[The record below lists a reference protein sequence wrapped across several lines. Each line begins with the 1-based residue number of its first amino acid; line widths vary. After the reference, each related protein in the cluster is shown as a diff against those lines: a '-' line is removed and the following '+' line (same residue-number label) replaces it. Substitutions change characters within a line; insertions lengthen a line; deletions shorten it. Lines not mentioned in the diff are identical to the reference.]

1 MKPIFAGIACIFFMS
16 ATSVFAEEVKADK
29 PANFDSNKQMTSYA
43 VGAQTART
51 FVKDGVE
58 MDIDQFIKGLK
69 DSASGKPLLLSEE
82 ELRKVLNNFQSDLR
96 RNIKSAHAIAAAE
109 NIRKGKA
116 FLDENKKKPGVVVM
130 PNGLQYR
137 VIKAGN
143 GKTPVETDTI
153 EMNYR
158 GTTIAGT
165 QFDANDAGA
174 PASMQ
179 VAQLIQGM
187 KQALKLMPVG
197 SHWQVVI
204 PSQLAYGP
212 RAVGAEIG
220 PNETLIFDMELV
232 SIK

>member
-1 MKPIFAGIACIFFMS
+1 MKPIFAGLACIFFMT
-16 ATSVFAEEVKADK
+16 ALPAFAEEAKAEK
-29 PANFDSNKQMTSYA
+29 PANFDNNKQMTSYA
-43 VGAQTART
+43 VGVQTGRT
-51 FVKDGVE
+51 FSKDNVE
-58 MDIDQFIKGLK
+58 IDVDQFIKGFK
-69 DSASGKPLLLSEE
+69 DSASGKTLLLSEE

-96 RNIKSAHAIAAAE
+96 RNIKSAHAVAGAE

-116 FLDENKKKPGVVVM
+116 FLDENKKKSGVVTM

-137 VIKAGN
+137 VIKAGA
-143 GKTPVETDTI
+143 GKSPTEADTVDV
-153 EMNYR
+153 NYK

-174 PASMQ
+174 AATMKI
-179 VAQLIQGM
+179 AQLIPGM

-197 SHWQVVI
+197 SHWEVVI

-220 PNETLIFDMELV
+220 PNETLIFDLELV
-232 SIK
+232 AIK

>member
-1 MKPIFAGIACIFFMS
+1 MKPIFAGLACIFFMTASS
-16 ATSVFAEEVKADK
+16 AFAEEAKAEK
-29 PANFDSNKQMTSYA
+29 PANFDNNKQMTSYA

-51 FVKDGVE
+51 FAKDGVE

-69 DSASGKPLLLSEE
+69 DSASGKPLLLSDDD
-82 ELRKVLNNFQSDLR
+82 LRKVLNNFQSDLR
-96 RNIKSAHAIAAAE
+96 RNIKTAHAVAGAE

-116 FLDENKKKPGVVVM
+116 FLDENKKKPGVVTM

-137 VIKAGN
+137 VIKAGT
-143 GKTPVETDTI
+143 GKNPEEIDTVDV
-153 EMNYR
+153 NYR
-158 GTTIAGT
+158 GTTITGT
-165 QFDANDAGA
+165 QFDASEAGA
-174 PASMQ
+174 PATMK
-179 VAQLIQGM
+179 VAQLIVGM
-187 KQALKLMPVG
+187 KQALKLMQAG
-197 SHWQVVI
+197 AHWEIVI

>member
-1 MKPIFAGIACIFFMS
+1 MKPIFAGLACIFFMS
-16 ATSVFAEEVKADK
+16 ATSVFAEEAKADK
-29 PANFDSNKQMTSYA
+29 PANFDNNKQMTSYA

-58 MDIDQFIKGLK
+58 MDVDQFIKGLK

-116 FLDENKKKPGVVVM
+116 YLDENKKKTGVVVM

>member
-1 MKPIFAGIACIFFMS
+1 MKSVIACVASIFLISTTF
-16 ATSVFAEEVKADK
+16 VFADEVKADK
-29 PANFDSNKQMTSYA
+29 PANFDNNKQMTSYA
-43 VGAQTART
+43 VGVQTART
-51 FVKDGVE
+51 FTKDNVE
-58 MDIDQFIKGLK
+58 IDVDQFIKGLK
-69 DSASGKPLLLSEE
+69 DASGGKTLLLSDDD
-82 ELRKVLNNFQSDLR
+82 LHKVLNNFQNDLR
-96 RNIKSAHAIAAAE
+96 RNIKNARAITAAD
-109 NIRKGKA
+109 NIKKGKA
-116 FLDENKKKPGVVVM
+116 YLDENKKKPGVVAM

-143 GKTPVETDTI
+143 GKTPQDTDTI

-158 GTTIAGT
+158 GTTIAGA

-174 PASMQ
+174 PAIMQ
-179 VAQLIQGM
+179 IAQLIPGM

-197 SHWQVVI
+197 SHWEVVI

-220 PNETLIFDMELV
+220 PNETLVFDMELV